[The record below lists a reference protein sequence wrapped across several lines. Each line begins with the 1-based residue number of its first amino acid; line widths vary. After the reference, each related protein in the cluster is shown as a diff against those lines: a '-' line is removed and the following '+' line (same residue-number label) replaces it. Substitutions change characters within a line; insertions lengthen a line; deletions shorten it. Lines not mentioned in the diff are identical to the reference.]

1 MDPVPPTIHALRRGS
16 DSRSDLGARQPL
28 FLQLKKLQIGRSQL
42 VSNLLGDHM
51 ACHYICNVHCACSKI
66 KWPIEIRIMLHDLL
80 MEVRPLLKLPLFLSK
95 PLKVPC

>member
-1 MDPVPPTIHALRRGS
+1 
-16 DSRSDLGARQPL
+16 
-28 FLQLKKLQIGRSQL
+28 
-42 VSNLLGDHM
+42 M